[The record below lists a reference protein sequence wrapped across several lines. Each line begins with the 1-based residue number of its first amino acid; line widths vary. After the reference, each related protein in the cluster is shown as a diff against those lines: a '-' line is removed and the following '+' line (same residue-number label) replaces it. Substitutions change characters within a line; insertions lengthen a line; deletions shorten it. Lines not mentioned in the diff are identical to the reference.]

1 MLRVLGTRLPAVR
14 KKRGGSNN
22 IDLSR
27 CIAVRTDPDV
37 NNHGWEEPHMK
48 MLKLA
53 GIGMLCASAGL
64 TSAPALAQAEQDE
77 SARSNAIM
85 ETITT
90 TSRKRAVAEIAQDVP
105 LSSTPFSA
113 AKIDAIA
120 AVDMIDMGRLVPGAR
135 FENHGNS
142 PGYALFFVRGVVWV
156 LQFPASTPQSASS
169 LMASSWA
176 SKASP

>member
-37 NNHGWEEPHMK
+37 NNHGWEEPHIK

-64 TSAPALAQAEQDE
+64 TSAPALAQAE
-77 SARSNAIM
+77 
-85 ETITT
+85 
-90 TSRKRAVAEIAQDVP
+90 
-105 LSSTPFSA
+105 
-113 AKIDAIA
+113 
-120 AVDMIDMGRLVPGAR
+120 
-135 FENHGNS
+135 
-142 PGYALFFVRGVVWV
+142 
-156 LQFPASTPQSASS
+156 
-169 LMASSWA
+169 
-176 SKASP
+176 